1 MFLIDDLL
9 LVPFTGPLNGLVYL
23 AEKINEVVDKE
34 LNDGGVLKEKLME
47 LQMKFEMDEI
57 DEEEFTRKEEEILER
72 LRNIK

>member
-9 LVPFTGPLNGLVYL
+9 LFPFTGPLKGLVYL

-34 LNDGGVLKEKLME
+34 LNDSGSIKEKLME

-57 DEEEFTRKEEEILER
+57 DEEEFTRKEDELMER